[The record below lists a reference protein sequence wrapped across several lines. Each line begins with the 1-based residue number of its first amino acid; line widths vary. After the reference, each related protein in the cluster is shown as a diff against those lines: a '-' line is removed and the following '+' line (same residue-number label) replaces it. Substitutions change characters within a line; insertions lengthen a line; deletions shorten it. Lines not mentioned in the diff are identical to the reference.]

1 MSTYRK
7 ILLVATVLVV
17 TGCQSSNGVPTVA
30 PPVTGRS
37 LLAPVAAGQT
47 VVVLNGYNNPGPGLY
62 CPSPGVN
69 EHDHCNN
76 QADGFDIVPSD
87 LADTRILAPTDGT
100 VEWVEG
106 GCVGLRPSAT
116 NVNLTVCHFEQ
127 SSVYVQAQDVVT
139 QGVVLGLRDPA
150 DPWVHLSIDARY
162 TPGGGQVSPL
172 SAARPVA
179 FAGAYALERHD
190 FPASQPGVP
199 NEWACATLTSTNVP
213 TGDHAARPNPPSMY
227 AQAPAM
233 DCPTTGGQPTS
244 AAVADCGPL
253 RSGAA
258 DLTPGSDPYRSNV
271 EAQVA
276 AGCLVYMSS
285 ASSLYL
291 VDTASGTD
299 VKVGDYGQVGDMFD
313 IALAPDGTMY
323 GLASGGNELVR
334 IDRWTAATTDIGPT
348 NDTMNGLTVMANGTM
363 YGSGG
368 TDLFAID
375 PQSGATTHIGST
387 GFESSGD
394 LTPDGAGSLLLA
406 ATYLVRVNPADGT
419 AQAIGTARF
428 DNVYGLT
435 MTATGLYGGTD
446 DGELLRIDASTGTY
460 QVIASGLPAWNGM
473 G

>member
-1 MSTYRK
+1 
-7 ILLVATVLVV
+7 
-17 TGCQSSNGVPTVA
+17 
-30 PPVTGRS
+30 
-37 LLAPVAAGQT
+37 
-47 VVVLNGYNNPGPGLY
+47 
-62 CPSPGVN
+62 
-69 EHDHCNN
+69 
-76 QADGFDIVPSD
+76 
-87 LADTRILAPTDGT
+87 
-100 VEWVEG
+100 
-106 GCVGLRPSAT
+106 
-116 NVNLTVCHFEQ
+116 
-127 SSVYVQAQDVVT
+127 
-139 QGVVLGLRDPA
+139 
-150 DPWVHLSIDARY
+150 
-162 TPGGGQVSPL
+162 
-172 SAARPVA
+172 
-179 FAGAYALERHD
+179 
-190 FPASQPGVP
+190 
-199 NEWACATLTSTNVP
+199 
-213 TGDHAARPNPPSMY
+213 
-227 AQAPAM
+227 
-233 DCPTTGGQPTS
+233 
-244 AAVADCGPL
+244 
-253 RSGAA
+253 
-258 DLTPGSDPYRSNV
+258 
-271 EAQVA
+271 
-276 AGCLVYMSS
+276 MSS

-368 TDLFAID
+368 TDLFVID

>member
-179 FAGAYALERHD
+179 FAGAYAPR
-190 FPASQPGVP
+190 
-199 NEWACATLTSTNVP
+199 
-213 TGDHAARPNPPSMY
+213 AARLPRL
-227 AQAPAM
+227 
-233 DCPTTGGQPTS
+233 S
-244 AAVADCGPL
+244 AR
-253 RSGAA
+253 RS
-258 DLTPGSDPYRSNV
+258 
-271 EAQVA
+271 
-276 AGCLVYMSS
+276 
-285 ASSLYL
+285 
-291 VDTASGTD
+291 
-299 VKVGDYGQVGDMFD
+299 
-313 IALAPDGTMY
+313 
-323 GLASGGNELVR
+323 
-334 IDRWTAATTDIGPT
+334 
-348 NDTMNGLTVMANGTM
+348 
-363 YGSGG
+363 
-368 TDLFAID
+368 
-375 PQSGATTHIGST
+375 
-387 GFESSGD
+387 
-394 LTPDGAGSLLLA
+394 
-406 ATYLVRVNPADGT
+406 
-419 AQAIGTARF
+419 
-428 DNVYGLT
+428 
-435 MTATGLYGGTD
+435 
-446 DGELLRIDASTGTY
+446 
-460 QVIASGLPAWNGM
+460 
-473 G
+473 